1 MVIWLDSDNMSIEMG
16 KVKTTL
22 NLDEKLWQDFQVYA
36 LKTTGAARNASGK
49 VEEALREFMKNH
61 PAPEA

>member
-1 MVIWLDSDNMSIEMG
+1 MSAIEMG

-36 LKTTGAARNASGK
+36 IQVTGAARNASLK
-49 VEEALREFMKNH
+49 VEDALREYMQNH
-61 PAPEA
+61 PVKKED

>member
-1 MVIWLDSDNMSIEMG
+1 MSAIEMG

-36 LKTTGAARNASGK
+36 IQVTGSARNASAK
-49 VEEALREFMKNH
+49 VEEALKEFMKNH
-61 PAPEA
+61 PTEA